1 MPSVLDAPL
10 ARAIRLVGLD
20 VDGVLT
26 DGGIYVGRVADH
38 AVELKRFHI
47 QDGIGVR
54 LLRMAGVSVVLVSG
68 RASEATTVRARELEV
83 DELIQD
89 DSARKLPAFE
99 SLLARRALAWDGC
112 AFVGDDLPDLPLLRR
127 VALPVAVANAVP
139 EVLAAARLVTRAPG
153 GGGAVREMAEALLRA
168 RGEWDALLER
178 YLQER
183 GDVAPARRSR

>member
-1 MPSVLDAPL
+1 MLDAPL
-10 ARAIRLVGLD
+10 AHAIRLVGLD

-38 AVELKRFHI
+38 AVELKRFHV

-89 DSARKLPAFE
+89 DGARKLPAFE
-99 SLLARRALAWDGC
+99 SLLARRALTWDAC
-112 AFVGDDLPDLPLLRR
+112 AFAGDDLPDLPLLRR

-153 GGGAVREMAEALLRA
+153 GGGAVREVAEALLRA
-168 RGEWDALLER
+168 RGDWDALLER